1 VTISTIA
8 GRRLLSQQI
17 ASPRFATPA
26 PLVRWMGAVQAQD
39 YRGSLW
45 AVALRLRDAVE
56 ADVERA
62 LADRSIVRTWPMR
75 GTLHYVPAPDVR
87 WMLRLLTPRVLAR
100 SAGRYRELGL
110 DEAAFTRSRRILTRA
125 LEGGGA
131 LTRSEVYETLQKGG
145 VSPEGQRGI
154 HIIGHLAQQG
164 VLCLGPRRGRQ
175 PTFVMLDDW
184 LPASKDKAREEALAT
199 LAERYFT
206 SHGPATIQ
214 DFAWWSGLKV
224 KEAQAA
230 TEEAGAALTSETRG
244 RRRWFHAAASE
255 RSARP
260 KGPVAVLLP
269 TWDEYVV
276 AYKDRRGV
284 LEFGDAEGP
293 RYAVGLS
300 LVLLDGRV
308 VGTWKRTLIVIDG
321 RVRGS
326 WKRAVARSSVQ
337 VRLDFWNR
345 VTGAE
350 QRAVW
355 KAAARYA
362 KFVGLDLEIAG
373 TQSARRTVS

>member
-56 ADVERA
+56 ADVEGA

-276 AYKDRRGV
+276 AYKDR
-284 LEFGDAEGP
+284 DA
-293 RYAVGLS
+293 AVDHPAAQAARLKT
-300 LVLLDGRV
+300 
-308 VGTWKRTLIVIDG
+308 VGSALIVIDG

-326 WKRAVARSSVQ
+326 WSRAVARSSVH
-337 VRLDFWNR
+337 VTLAFWNPL
-345 VTGAE
+345 TGAE